1 MILVAMPV
9 MPRTTYMMPRMS
21 SMPTRAYI
29 RSVPSKFKRKVVIKG
44 TAGVIQPPIRGSPM
58 VLLTMYSSS
67 WTNTMDRAISK
78 VNPNKSCKYWV
89 AAVPVRNTTQ
99 AWIISGISHS

>member
-1 MILVAMPV
+1 MILVAIPV
-9 MPRTTYMMPRMS
+9 MPKITYIRPRIS

-29 RSVPSKFKRKVVIKG
+29 LSVPSKLRRKVVIKG

>member
-44 TAGVIQPPIRGSPM
+44 HGRGNPAADQGSPM
-58 VLLTMYSSS
+58 VLLTMYISS
-67 WTNTMDRAISK
+67 WTNTMDRGHFKGEPEQIL
-78 VNPNKSCKYWV
+78 
-89 AAVPVRNTTQ
+89 
-99 AWIISGISHS
+99 